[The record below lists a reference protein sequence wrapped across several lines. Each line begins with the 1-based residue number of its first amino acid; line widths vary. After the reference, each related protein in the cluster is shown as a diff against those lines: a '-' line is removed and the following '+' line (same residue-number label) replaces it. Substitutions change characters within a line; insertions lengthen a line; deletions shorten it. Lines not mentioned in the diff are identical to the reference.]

1 MRGEPRDH
9 VERGAAVLDPDELY
23 VLADD
28 LPELDEP
35 VLVAALGGFVDAGS
49 AGELVRKHLLG
60 TLDNRVLATF
70 DVDQLHDY
78 RARRPRMLFVSDHW
92 ESYEAPRLALHE
104 VIDAAGRPFLLLEG
118 PEPDVQWERFV
129 AAAMGLVERF
139 GVRLTVLLG
148 AIPMAVPHTRPL
160 GLTAHATRP
169 ELVVEHEPWFETV
182 QVPGS
187 AAHLLEYRLG
197 EAGRDAVGFAA
208 HVPHYV
214 SDASYPAAAV
224 TLLEAVSRTA
234 GLSLPTAGLEAAAA
248 ETRQA
253 LDAQV
258 VSSPEVAAVV
268 GGLEQQYDVFVS
280 ARGRSLLGGE
290 EGELPSGEELGA
302 ELERFLAE
310 EAGRGDGPT

>member
-1 MRGEPRDH
+1 M
-9 VERGAAVLDPDELY
+9 LDPDDLY
-23 VLADD
+23 VLADR
-28 LPELDEP
+28 LPELEAP

-60 TLDNRVLATF
+60 TLDSRVVATF

-104 VIDAAGRPFLLLEG
+104 VTDAAGTRFLLLEG

-129 AAAMGLVERF
+129 AAALGLVERF

-169 ELVVEHEPWFETV
+169 ELVVEHEPWFQTV

-187 AAHLLEYRLG
+187 AAHLLEFRLG
-197 EAGRDAVGFAA
+197 ERGRDAVGFAA

-214 SDASYPAAAV
+214 SDSSYPAAAV
-224 TLLEAVSRTA
+224 TLLDAVARAT
-234 GLSLPTAGLEAAAA
+234 GLALPTAGLEQAAA
-248 ETRQA
+248 ETREA

-280 ARGRSLLGGE
+280 ARGRSLLAGDE
-290 EGELPSGEELGA
+290 SELPSGDELGA

-310 EAGRGDGPT
+310 EAGRGDGPA